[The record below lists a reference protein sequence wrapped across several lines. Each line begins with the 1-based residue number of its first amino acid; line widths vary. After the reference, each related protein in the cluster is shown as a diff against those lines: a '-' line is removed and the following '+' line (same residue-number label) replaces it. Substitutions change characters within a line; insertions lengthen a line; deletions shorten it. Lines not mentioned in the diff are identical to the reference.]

1 MPLPVP
7 KNTRRRL
14 AFLFSVPL
22 AFSLVFFLVELAA
35 ERTDIHLL
43 EIQNLQYAKTEFR
56 LLARD
61 AESSERGFL
70 LTGDDRYLLPLEQ
83 ANALVPTQVK
93 FCLAYA
99 KDLPALKGD
108 IENVAALVETRFAEA
123 HEVLET
129 QRQKGFAAALEQTK
143 SGRAD
148 KTMDQLRKSVGELL
162 KKVNE
167 AQGSFLDHE
176 RNLNRW
182 TFIFFSIG
190 TLVMIAVMVWLYN
203 ALLSYLYA
211 RDDAREQLEKV
222 NAGLQAHI
230 EDRTRE
236 LQDMNEELGQF
247 AYVASHDLQEPLRTI
262 TSFSQLLVAR
272 YQSKLDDDADEFI
285 GYIVTASRRMTD
297 LINGLLQMVRLR
309 KTGQPIA
316 PVSFEKLL
324 EDAEIS
330 LQASIRENQAQIEHG
345 PLPTLVVDQ
354 VQFSQVLQ
362 NLISNA
368 IKYRREEP
376 PHIRIQAK
384 RDRGNWTFSI
394 ADNGRGFN
402 QEFAERIFG
411 LFQRLHGRD
420 VEGTGMGLSIAR
432 KIVERHGGRIWAEST
447 EGVGTTFFFSLPAS
461 LESLR
466 HSPTAQEASPVVQTR

>member
-1 MPLPVP
+1 
-7 KNTRRRL
+7 
-14 AFLFSVPL
+14 
-22 AFSLVFFLVELAA
+22 
-35 ERTDIHLL
+35 
-43 EIQNLQYAKTEFR
+43 
-56 LLARD
+56 
-61 AESSERGFL
+61 
-70 LTGDDRYLLPLEQ
+70 
-83 ANALVPTQVK
+83 VPTQVK
-93 FCLAYA
+93 FCLAYS
-99 KDLPALKGD
+99 KDLPALRPD
-108 IENVAALVETRFAEA
+108 VERVAALVETRFAEA

-143 SGRAD
+143 SGHAD
-148 KTMDQLRKSVGELL
+148 RTMDQLRKSVSELL

-167 AQGSFLDHE
+167 AQGNYLDHE

-182 TFIFFSIG
+182 TFIFFSVG

-222 NAGLQAHI
+222 NANLQAHI

-262 TSFSQLLVAR
+262 TSFSQLLAAR
-272 YQSKLDDDADEFI
+272 YQGKLDDDADEFI

-309 KTGQPIA
+309 KTGQPIS

-324 EDAEIS
+324 ADAEIS
-330 LQASIRENQAQIEHG
+330 LQAAIRQSQAQIEHG
-345 PLPTLVVDQ
+345 PLPTLVVDH

-368 IKYRREEP
+368 IKYRREESP
-376 PHIRIQAK
+376 RIRIQAK
-384 RDRGNWTFSI
+384 RDRANWIFSVS
-394 ADNGRGFN
+394 DNGRGFN

-411 LFQRLHGRD
+411 IFQRLHGRE

-432 KIVERHGGRIWAEST
+432 KIVERHGGRIWAESV
-447 EGVGTTFFFSLPAS
+447 EGAGTTFYFSLPTS
-461 LESLR
+461 LEGLR
-466 HSPTAQEASPVVQTR
+466 QPATAQEPSPVVQTR